1 MLTLTAPAIA
11 AIRSLT
17 DQPGVP
23 EKSGLRIAHQDTAGS
38 LELRI
43 AAEPEAD
50 DEVVEADGVRVFLHS
65 EVASLLSNR
74 TLSARVDEEGPI
86 FRIDE
91 LPE

>member
-1 MLTLTAPAIA
+1 MLTLTGPAVE

-17 DQPGVP
+17 VKPGVP

-38 LELRI
+38 LALSI
-43 AAEPEAD
+43 AAEPEVD
-50 DEVVEADGVRVFLHS
+50 DEILEVDGIRVFLHA
-65 EVASLLSNR
+65 EAAAMLSNR
-74 TLSARVDEEGPI
+74 TLSARVDDHGPV